1 MNNQPTVP
9 TTQQIQENSRRLIES
24 RPVSQF
30 GPIKRWLAGL
40 PEDGEYAPTDPGT
53 EKDISMD
60 SLEEA
65 VTPKDSDDQPKLTT
79 TKYEADNEI
88 VGQKLTS
95 RPSTKV
101 RTKGAARAKQAKV
114 FKRDPIRTRAR
125 TRQEQNKKKL
135 MEVLDADMDDS

>member
-1 MNNQPTVP
+1 MNNQPIVP
-9 TTQQIQENSRRLIES
+9 TTQQIQENSQRLIES

-30 GPIKRWLAGL
+30 GPIRRWLAGL
-40 PEDGEYAPTDPGT
+40 PEDDEYAPTDSGT
-53 EKDISMD
+53 EEDISMD

-65 VTPKDSDDQPKLTT
+65 LTPKDSDEQPKLTMT
-79 TKYEADNEI
+79 NYEADDEI
-88 VGQKLTS
+88 SGQKSIS

-101 RTKGAARAKQAKV
+101 RTKGTAQAKQAKV

-135 MEVLDADMDDS
+135 MRVLDADMDDS